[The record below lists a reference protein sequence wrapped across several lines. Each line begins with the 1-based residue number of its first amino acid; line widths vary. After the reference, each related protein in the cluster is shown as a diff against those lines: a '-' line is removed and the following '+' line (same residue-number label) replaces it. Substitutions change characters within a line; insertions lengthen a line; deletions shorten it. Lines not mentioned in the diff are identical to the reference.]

1 MCGPKFPAMQLSP
14 KIEKALNNQFNLE
27 FASAYVYLGMA
38 AYFEQTPFAGFAS
51 WMSVQYREE
60 LEHAQKFFKYVNER
74 NGKVVLEAVAQP
86 KSEYKSPVEAFQIS
100 LGHEQKVSAS
110 ILALYELAGE
120 EKDFTTQS
128 FLRWFLDEQLEE
140 EKNVGAL
147 VVKLKL
153 IGENINGAFA
163 LDHQAGKRGQK

>member
-1 MCGPKFPAMQLSP
+1 
-14 KIEKALNNQFNLE
+14 
-27 FASAYVYLGMA
+27 MA